1 MHNADS
7 MTQMWS
13 WYNNWDAGM
22 HNADDMTHE
31 RCIMEKIIDPMEW
44 DSKDLEISDF

>member
-1 MHNADS
+1 
-7 MTQMWS
+7 
-13 WYNNWDAGM
+13 M

-44 DSKDLEISDF
+44 DGKDLEISDF